1 MTLIECHSEKSVK
14 TLGSAYSST
23 IAGEVNFV
31 FLQAVVMAGGEG
43 SRLRPIT
50 STRPKPLV
58 PVVNRPILW
67 HVLRLLKRN
76 DFTEANI
83 TLHYLADQVTMAFGE
98 GKDVGIPLIYSF
110 EDKPLGTA
118 GSVKAIED
126 NLSGTFLVISG
137 DVMTDFNLAEL
148 VAFHKKKGAAATIGL
163 TRVSN
168 PLEYGVI
175 LSDQEGK
182 VTKFLEKPNWSEVF
196 SDTVNSGIYVIEP
209 EVLKL
214 VESERAYDFSKDL
227 FPRLLKS
234 GYGIYAKTL
243 DGYWCDVGMPSQYIA
258 AHYDILSGKTKVE
271 IPGKQVAPSVW
282 LEGQVDYPKDVQLVG
297 PCLIGARTTIGKGAV
312 VGPLSCIGSN
322 VTLESNSVVSRSV
335 IYDFVYV
342 GRDAEAKGCV
352 IGKNAVLRPRSRAFE
367 GAVVGDGTQLGTG
380 SEIAQ
385 NVRVWPDKNIESGA
399 SVRINLVWGMSWQR
413 KIFGSRGV
421 VGLAN
426 IEMTPETTA
435 KLGAAFGTFAGAKGK
450 IATARDTLRSSR
462 MLKRSFIAGL
472 LSTGS
477 TVYNLRAAPIVM
489 TRLGIVTNG
498 LDGGVYFSANSS
510 EPEYSL
516 IQFFDSKGYNIS
528 VDSQRKVENILFKE
542 EIHRSAY
549 EELSDILSLPQVS
562 EFYEESIFRNL
573 NSKPILETKPRIV
586 VDCSLGPAS
595 MTAPNILTRLG
606 CEVISL
612 NASGGTFS
620 STSTVSNSPS
630 SLKDIVVAV
639 GATAGFR
646 FSGGGDTV
654 RIVDETGSMLSGD
667 ESLAIM
673 TEIMLSLNPGSV
685 AVPVSSSGLVET
697 IAERHRQK
705 VRRVK
710 TDPRALME
718 AVGSGDAL
726 FSGNDAG
733 EFVLSKDLPFPDGL
747 LAAGK
752 VVEYL
757 CSSGLRISKI
767 KKEVYQPRIV
777 RGVVLVPWNE
787 RGRIMRRLATDYTDS
802 RVETLEGIKLLVDGG
817 WVLINPSSDEP
828 VFEIVAESTN
838 AQIASNILRD
848 FQTKVSEI
856 VNTSDSG
863 S

>member
-1 MTLIECHSEKSVK
+1 MRLWID
-14 TLGSAYSST
+14 
-23 IAGEVNFV
+23 

-58 PVVNRPILW
+58 SVMNRPILW
-67 HVLRLLKRN
+67 HVLRLLKKN

-98 GKDVGIPLIYSF
+98 GKDVGIPLNYSF

-126 NLSGTFLVISG
+126 NLNGTFLVISG
-137 DVMTDFNLAEL
+137 DVMTDFDLSEII
-148 VAFHKKKGAAATIGL
+148 AFHKKKGAAVTIGL
-163 TRVSN
+163 TRVQN

-175 LSDQEGK
+175 LSDGEGR

-196 SDTVNSGIYVIEP
+196 SDTVNTGIYVVEP
-209 EVLKL
+209 EVLKH
-214 VESERAYDFSKDL
+214 VQSDRTYDFSKDL
-227 FPRLLKS
+227 FPKLLKEGFPIFS
-234 GYGIYAKTL
+234 KTL
-243 DGYWCDVGMPSQYIA
+243 EGYWCDVGMPSQYIS

-271 IPGKQVAPSVW
+271 IPGKQISPGIW
-282 LEGQVDYPKDVQLVG
+282 QEDQTDFPKDAKITA
-297 PCLIGARTTIGKGAV
+297 PCLIGSRTTIGKGAV
-312 VGPLSCIGSN
+312 IGPMSCIGSN
-322 VTLESNSVVSRSV
+322 VTVESNAVVSRSIV
-335 IYDFVYV
+335 YDFAYI

-352 IGKNAVLRPRSRAFE
+352 IGKNSVLRPRSRAFE
-367 GAVVGDGTQLGTG
+367 GSVIGDGSQLGTG

-399 SVRINLVWGMSWQR
+399 TVRMNLVWGMSWQR
-413 KIFGSRGV
+413 KLFGSRGV

-426 IEMTPETTA
+426 IEITPETTA
-435 KLGAAFGTFAGAKGK
+435 KLGAAFGTYAGAKGK
-450 IATARDTLRSSR
+450 IAAARDTLRSSR

-472 LSTGS
+472 LSTGC
-477 TVYNLRAAPIVM
+477 TVYNLRAAPIAM

-498 LDGGVYFSANSS
+498 LDGGVYFSSSPS
-510 EPEYSL
+510 EPEYTL
-516 IQFFDSKGYNIS
+516 IQFFDGKGYNIS
-528 VDSQRKVENILFKE
+528 VDSQRKVENVLFKE

-549 EELSDILSLPQVS
+549 EELSDILNLPQVS
-562 EFYEESIFRNL
+562 EFYEETIMRNID
-573 NSKPILETKPRIV
+573 SKPIIEAKPRIV
-586 VDCSLGPAS
+586 VDSSLGPAS
-595 MTAPNILTRLG
+595 MTVPNILTRLG

-612 NASGGTFS
+612 NAAGGTYS
-620 STSTVSNSPS
+620 TTSTISNSPS
-630 SLKDIVVAV
+630 NLKDIVVAV

-646 FSGGGDTV
+646 FAGGGDTL
-654 RIVDETGSMLSGD
+654 RIVDETGAMLSGD
-667 ESLAIM
+667 ESLALM
-673 TEIMLSLNPGSV
+673 TEIMLGINPGTV

-697 IAERHRQK
+697 IAERHQQK

-718 AVGSGDAL
+718 VVGSGDAT

-752 VVEYL
+752 VVEHIARTG
-757 CSSGLRISKI
+757 SRISKI
-767 KKEVYQPRIV
+767 RKDVYQPRLV

-787 RGRIMRRLATDYTDS
+787 RGRIMRRLATDYPDS
-802 RVETLEGIKLLVDGG
+802 RVETLEGIKLLVNGG

-838 AQIASNILRD
+838 AQVATNILRE
-848 FQTKVSEI
+848 FQNKVSEI
-856 VNTSDSG
+856 VGATDST
-863 S
+863 

>member
-1 MTLIECHSEKSVK
+1 MDRI
-14 TLGSAYSST
+14 
-23 IAGEVNFV
+23 

-67 HVLRLLKRN
+67 HVLRLLKKN

-83 TLHYLADQVTMAFGE
+83 TLHYLADQITMTFGE
-98 GKDVGIPLIYSF
+98 GKDVGIPLNYSF

-118 GSVKAIED
+118 GSVKAIEE

-137 DVMTDFNLAEL
+137 DVMTDFDLSQI

-163 TRVSN
+163 TRVQN

-175 LSDQEGK
+175 LSDEEGK

-196 SDTVNSGIYVIEP
+196 SDTVNTGIYVIDA
-209 EVLKL
+209 EVLKHIQ
-214 VESERAYDFSKDL
+214 SDKPYDFSKDL
-227 FPRLLKS
+227 FPKLLKE
-234 GYGIYAKTL
+234 GYPIYSKTL
-243 DGYWCDVGMPSQYIA
+243 EGYWCDVGMPSQYIG

-271 IPGKQVAPSVW
+271 IPGKQISPGVW
-282 LEGQVDYPKDVQLVG
+282 QEDQSDLKDAKITA
-297 PCLIGARTTIGKGAV
+297 PCLIGSRTTVGRGANIG
-312 VGPLSCIGSN
+312 PMTCLGSN
-322 VTLESNSVVSRSV
+322 VTIESNAVVSRAIV
-335 IYDFVYV
+335 YDFAYV

-352 IGKNAVLRPRSRAFE
+352 IGKSSVLRPRSRAFE
-367 GAVVGDGTQLGTG
+367 GSVLGDGTQLGTG

-399 SVRINLVWGMSWQR
+399 TVRINLVWGMSWQR

-421 VGLAN
+421 IGLAN
-426 IEMTPETTA
+426 IEITPETTA

-450 IATARDTLRSSR
+450 IAAARDTLRSSR

-498 LDGGVYFSANSS
+498 LDGGVYFSASS
-510 EPEYSL
+510 AEPEYSL
-516 IQFFDSKGYNIS
+516 IQFLDSKGYNIS
-528 VDSQRKVENILFKE
+528 VDSQRKVENVLFKE
-542 EIHRSAY
+542 EIHRSSY

-562 EFYEESIFRNL
+562 EFYEETIIRNVDP
-573 NSKPILETKPRIV
+573 KPILAAKPRIV
-586 VDCSLGPAS
+586 VDSSLGPAS
-595 MTAPNILTRLG
+595 LTVPDILSRLG

-612 NASGGTFS
+612 NAAGGTYS
-620 STSTVSNSPS
+620 TTSTVSNSPS
-630 SLKDIVVAV
+630 NLKDIVVAV
-639 GATAGFR
+639 GAAAGFR
-646 FSGGGDTV
+646 FVGGGDTV
-654 RIVDETGSMLSGD
+654 RIVDEMGAMLSGD

-673 TEIMLSLNPGSV
+673 TEIMLSLNPGTV
-685 AVPVSSSGLVET
+685 AVPLSSSGLVET
-697 IAERHRQK
+697 IAERHHQK
-705 VRRVK
+705 VRRIK

-718 AVGSGDAL
+718 VIGSGDSV

-752 VVEYL
+752 VIEYL
-757 CSSGLRISKI
+757 TRTGSRISKI
-767 KKEVYQPRIV
+767 KKDVYQPRLV

-787 RGRIMRRLATDYTDS
+787 RGRIMRRLATDYPDS
-802 RVETLEGIKLLVDGG
+802 RVETLEGIKLLVNGG

-838 AQIASNILRD
+838 AQVATNILRE

-856 VNTSDSG
+856 VNASDTV
-863 S
+863 